1 MYCLVKGNRS
11 ITQKID
17 TSKIYANIAYAPN
30 QGPLSLMNAVFSSL
44 FLTSSKRKSNLTINQ

>member
-1 MYCLVKGNRS
+1 MYCLVNGNRS

-17 TSKIYANIAYAPN
+17 TSKIYANIAYTPN

-44 FLTSSKRKSNLTINQ
+44 FLTSSKLKSNLTINQ